1 MAKVESK
8 NIQEKFYNN
17 LGFIAVLIVTLI
29 YVGWGLAVLVPK
41 GDSILTI
48 LTEAALS
55 LTLGFTIKNILK
67 YQGIIGGENSEKFQ
81 ASLQHYG
88 SVLEASVPIFSVLP
102 EFTDHK
108 NKIAFKSVRTNL
120 LQRVGLVYSDYFDG
134 DGRFIGPDIKTPQK
148 TITGK
153 YKGISDEELTVYK
166 CLTLKITMLTA
177 DDLTSDVENETSDPL
192 AMGKTKREWQVE
204 GAAKQLVMQI
214 ITALIFGYYGLDY
227 VSNLNKGMLIWKL
240 VQIGLF
246 ILIGLFQLIK
256 GYQFIIGPYRNRIIK
271 KANLLEEAQIW
282 SKNARHSIV

>member
-120 LQRVGLVYSDYFDG
+120 LQRVGLVYSDYFWW
-134 DGRFIGPDIKTPQK
+134 GR
-148 TITGK
+148 
-153 YKGISDEELTVYK
+153 
-166 CLTLKITMLTA
+166 
-177 DDLTSDVENETSDPL
+177 
-192 AMGKTKREWQVE
+192 
-204 GAAKQLVMQI
+204 
-214 ITALIFGYYGLDY
+214 
-227 VSNLNKGMLIWKL
+227 
-240 VQIGLF
+240 
-246 ILIGLFQLIK
+246 
-256 GYQFIIGPYRNRIIK
+256 
-271 KANLLEEAQIW
+271 
-282 SKNARHSIV
+282 